1 MNWPEKITGMLKR
14 YKVDFINYVPDAI
27 GEKLLRLMREDKAFH
42 LVPLTREE
50 EGVGIAAGQAISGG
64 RPILLMPTSGFGN
77 AVNAIASLP
86 IPYRIPL
93 PMIIGLRG
101 ALGEFNPTQV
111 MMGQALP
118 QMLDAMRIPHFQIT
132 REDEV
137 EVLTEGFLRVAYS
150 TESPA
155 ALIIT
160 TQLAGWKE

>member
-1 MNWPEKITGMLKR
+1 MDWPQKITTMLKR
-14 YKVDFINYVPDAI
+14 YQVQFINYVPDAI
-27 GEKLLRLMREDKAFH
+27 GEKLLKLMREDRDFH

-50 EGVGIAAGQAISGG
+50 EGVGIAAGQAICGK
-64 RPILLMPTSGFGN
+64 RPLLLMPTSGFGN
-77 AVNAIASLP
+77 AMNAIASLN

-118 QMLDAMRIPHFQIT
+118 QMLDAMRIPHFEIQ

-137 EVLTEGFLRVAYS
+137 EVLTEGFLRVCYS

-155 ALIIT
+155 ALILT

>member
-1 MNWPEKITGMLKR
+1 MDWPQKITGMLKK

-27 GEKLLRLMREDKAFH
+27 GEKLLRLMREDKDFH

-64 RPILLMPTSGFGN
+64 RPLLLMPTSGFGN
-77 AVNAIASLP
+77 SINAIASLP

-101 ALGEFNPTQV
+101 DLGEFNATQV

-118 QMLDAMRIPHFQIT
+118 QMLDSMRIPHFQIT

-137 EVLTEGFLRVAYS
+137 EMLTEGFLRVVYS